1 MSKLALEIIAKEKK
15 ERTGKLDLGKCGLKK
30 IPEEVF
36 ECEWLTVLI
45 LSNEYWDIELRKTIK
60 SINKGEPNKLT
71 FIPDEIINLNNL
83 HTLRLGGTYKNCFGI
98 KDISCLQ
105 CVKNLKV
112 LSIRYNQI
120 TKLENLPERM
130 KELDISYNQITKLEN
145 LPAQLNSLSIISN
158 QITTLENLPAK
169 LKELSISYNQIFK
182 LENLPAQLNL
192 LDISS
197 NQITKLENLPAQL
210 NSLDISSNQ
219 IAKLENLSAQL
230 NLLSIISNQITKL
243 ENLPVQ
249 LNSLYI
255 SSNQITKLENLPAQL
270 NLLDISSNQITKL
283 ENLPA
288 QLNSLDISFN
298 QITKLENL
306 PLQLNS
312 LSIISNQIT
321 KLENLPLQLISL
333 SIISNQ
339 ITKLENLPAQ
349 LNSLSISF
357 NQITQLENLPEQLK
371 ELDISSNQITKLEN
385 VPAQLN
391 SLYISDNQII
401 KLENLPAQL
410 KELDISD
417 NQITKLE
424 NLPAQLNSLYIIS
437 NQITK
442 LENLPAQLKELSIS
456 YNQITKLENLSAQ
469 LKELY
474 IISNHI
480 TKLENLPTQLNSLY
494 ISSNQISD
502 LTPIKQQILSGQLN
516 PVLKS
521 RYKLNELMLENNPLV
536 APPPEIIKRGRGAVI
551 SYFDDIEKQGV
562 SYIYEAKVLVVGDA
576 RVGKTTLCSK
586 LQNINAPLPQEEDST
601 KGIDILPLNFK
612 LNNNELKANVW
623 DFGGQEIYHSTHQFF
638 LTKRSLYIFVDDNSR
653 DDIEYDYWFQA
664 IELFSKNC
672 PVIVLQNRKADRH
685 KEFDSRG
692 FKSRFKNIKEVF
704 SIDLSLNNEKDKQEF
719 KRFENE
725 IQHQLSNL
733 PHIGQELPKQW
744 VEIRNK
750 IGELAKDN
758 PNLTLNEYYK
768 ICSDLEVDDRK
779 KALEISGYLHDLG
792 ILLHF
797 QDNDLLCKTIILQK
811 EWATNAVYKIIDD
824 EIVISKKGRFCKKDA
839 CNIWSE
845 SKYHDLHAEFL
856 SLMKTFE
863 LIYTL
868 SDTEDKEFLIPKLLP
883 VEQPE
888 LNWDYQ
894 NNIQMKFEYDFMPKG
909 LISRTVVRQHRYIPN
924 LKFVWRKGVVLE
936 RRGSKALII
945 ENYDKKKIEVWV
957 KGTFAKDL
965 MTIIKDDFDVLHN
978 QFEGLKV
985 KKLIPCNCKTCVNS
999 QHPHFYQHESL
1010 LRRIEKGKETIEC
1023 DISFD
1028 DVMVNGLIEGI
1039 FVENFKEEP
1048 LETFIMSKKLFISY
1062 SKHDENLKNEFI
1074 KHLSVLKANNYISV
1088 WHDGVI
1094 NPGEKWDDKIK
1105 NNLNDSDIVIFLVSH
1120 NLLSTEYVMDFELQE
1135 TLKGVEEGSHNL
1147 VPVILD
1153 YCDWKDSQL
1162 GKFQSANTKAV
1173 ELKSF
1178 SNINEGFLQVINN
1191 LKEIIK
1197 N

>member
-15 ERTGKLDLGKCGLKK
+15 ERTGKLDLGKCGLRE
-30 IPEEVF
+30 IPKEVF
-36 ECEWLTVLI
+36 ECDWLTVLI
-45 LSNEYWDIELRKTIK
+45 LSDEYWDIEIREIIK
-60 SINKGEPNKLT
+60 SVNNGEPNKLT
-71 FIPDEIINLNNL
+71 YIPDEIINLNNL
-83 HTLRLGGTYKNCFGI
+83 HTLRLDGTYENRSEI
-98 KDISCLQ
+98 KDIPNLQ
-105 CVKNLKV
+105 HLKNLKI
-112 LSIRYNQI
+112 LS
-120 TKLENLPERM
+120 
-130 KELDISYNQITKLEN
+130 ISYNQITKLEN
-145 LPAQLNSLSIISN
+145 LPSQLNSLYIRSN
-158 QITTLENLPAK
+158 QIT
-169 LKELSISYNQIFK
+169 K
-182 LENLPAQLNL
+182 LENLPSQLKSLDIRDNQITKLEKLPSQLNL
-192 LDISS
+192 LDIGSNEITKLEKLPSQLNSLDISFNQVIKLENLPSQLNSLNISSNEITKLENLPSQLNSLNISSNEITKLENLPSQLNSLDISS
-197 NQITKLENLPAQL
+197 NQITKLENLPSQL
-210 NSLDISSNQ
+210 NSLSIRSNEITKLENLPSQLSSLSIVSNEITKLENLPSQLTSLGISFNQ
-219 IAKLENLSAQL
+219 IAKLENLPPQL
-230 NLLSIISNQITKL
+230 NSLGISSSKIIKLENLPPQLNSLSISSNEITKL
-243 ENLPVQ
+243 ENLP
-249 LNSLYI
+249 S
-255 SSNQITKLENLPAQL
+255 
-270 NLLDISSNQITKL
+270 
-283 ENLPA
+283 
-288 QLNSLDISFN
+288 QLNSLDIC
-298 QITKLENL
+298 
-306 PLQLNS
+306 
-312 LSIISNQIT
+312 
-321 KLENLPLQLISL
+321 
-333 SIISNQ
+333 
-339 ITKLENLPAQ
+339 
-349 LNSLSISF
+349 
-357 NQITQLENLPEQLK
+357 
-371 ELDISSNQITKLEN
+371 D
-385 VPAQLN
+385 
-391 SLYISDNQII
+391 
-401 KLENLPAQL
+401 
-410 KELDISD
+410 
-417 NQITKLE
+417 
-424 NLPAQLNSLYIIS
+424 
-437 NQITK
+437 
-442 LENLPAQLKELSIS
+442 
-456 YNQITKLENLSAQ
+456 
-469 LKELY
+469 
-474 IISNHI
+474 
-480 TKLENLPTQLNSLY
+480 
-494 ISSNQISD
+494 NQISD
-502 LTPIKQQILSGQLN
+502 LTPIKEQIILGRLIPQWEFRFGTNDL
-516 PVLKS
+516 V
-521 RYKLNELMLENNPLV
+521 LENNPLV
-536 APPPEIIKRGRGAVI
+536 IPPPEIVKRGREAVV
-551 SYFDDIEKQGV
+551 SYFEEIEKQGG
-562 SYIYEAKVLVVGDA
+562 SYLYEAKVLVVGDA

-586 LQNINAPLPQEEDST
+586 LQNKNAPLPQEEDST
-601 KGIDILPLNFK
+601 RGIDILPLNFK
-612 LNNNELKANVW
+612 LNDNELKANVW

-672 PVIVLQNRKADRH
+672 PLIVLQNRKADRQ

-704 SIDLSLNNEKDKQEF
+704 AIDLSLKNEKDKQEF
-719 KRFENE
+719 KRLENE
-725 IQHQLSNL
+725 ILHQLSNL
-733 PHIGQELPKQW
+733 QHIGQKLPNQW

-768 ICSDLEVDDRK
+768 ICSDLKIDDRK

-797 QDNDLLCKTIILQK
+797 QDNDLLRKTIILQK
-811 EWATNAVYKIIDD
+811 EWVTNAVYKILDD
-824 EIVISKKGRFCKKDA
+824 NTVTDKKGRFCKKDA
-839 CNIWSE
+839 SNIWSE
-845 SKYHDLHAEFL
+845 SKYHDMHAEFL
-856 SLMKTFE
+856 GLMKTFE
-863 LIYTL
+863 LLFTL
-868 SDTEDKEFLIPKLLP
+868 SDSEDKEFLIPKLLP

-909 LISRTVVRQHRYIPN
+909 LISRTVVRQHRNIPN
-924 LKFVWRKGVVLE
+924 LEFVWRKGVVLE

-1120 NLLSTEYVMDFELQE
+1120 NLLSTEYVMNFELQE

-1173 ELKSF
+1173 ELTSF
-1178 SNINEGFLQVINN
+1178 SNINEGFLQVVNN